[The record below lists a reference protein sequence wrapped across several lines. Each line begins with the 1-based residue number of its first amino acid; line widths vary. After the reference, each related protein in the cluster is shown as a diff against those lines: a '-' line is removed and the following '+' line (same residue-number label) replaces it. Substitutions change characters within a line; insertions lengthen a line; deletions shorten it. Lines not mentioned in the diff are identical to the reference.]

1 MINEVLVA
9 GTVVSAPTYKY
20 TEGIRLPH
28 PYIGISTLRL
38 SGVSDIVNVF
48 IPTVEIS
55 NIHIGDKLAI
65 SGYLCSVN
73 ARNEYG
79 TSRLLPF
86 VNGVQILPYQRDEN
100 KIDIEAYI
108 CDKVILRETPLGKQI
123 CDVML
128 VIPSEQTR
136 SAYIPAI
143 AWGDRAAQIPGM
155 KKHTKVMVHGRMQS
169 RQYTQ
174 RRETCEYMRTIN
186 ELSIQFIKEI
196 S

>member
-1 MINEVLVA
+1 MRSEVLVA
-9 GTVVSAPTYKY
+9 GAVVSAPTYKY
-20 TEGIRLPH
+20 TEGIHLPQ
-28 PYIGISTLRL
+28 PYVGISTSRL
-38 SGVSDIVNVF
+38 SGVLDAVNVF
-48 IPTVEIS
+48 IPTTEVL
-55 NIHIGDKLAI
+55 HIRVGDKIAV

-86 VNGVQILPYQRDEN
+86 VNGVQILPYQKDEN

-128 VIPSEQTR
+128 AIPNEQTR

-143 AWGDRAAQIPGM
+143 AWGDRAAQIPDM
-155 KKHTKVMVHGRMQS
+155 KKHTKVVVHGRMQS

-174 RRETCEYMRTIN
+174 RRETCEYPRTIN

-196 S
+196 Q